1 MILIHGKIDSVEL
14 QDNNNKIVVNF
25 NDNSKHYYLYDNV
38 EKKIFFIIPGKDL
51 VEGEEEKYITLCDG
65 INNCEFSYANNRL
78 VTKIYI
84 EDRIYT
90 NNFNI

>member
-14 QDNNNKIVVNF
+14 QNNNNKIVVNF

-38 EKKIFFIIPGKDL
+38 EKKIFFIIPGEDL